1 MSKWPP
7 RTDEEHIELAKD
19 IQSQTT
25 KTSKEAKES
34 EYGVRY
40 STLFELPYWK
50 PVTMHCI
57 DGLHNLYL
65 GSSKGTFEV
74 MIDTGVLDYQKLK
87 EIDSRM
93 TRLKLPT
100 DIGRIPHSMSSGY
113 KRMKGDE
120 WKTWLL
126 VYSLYCLKGIIP
138 NTYYNMWTTF
148 VLACK
153 LITKRQIQVN
163 DLERAHDLFV
173 LYANKY
179 VELFG
184 KEKCTF
190 NIHLHLHIKEC
201 ILNFGPI
208 YAYWCFSFERF
219 NGILGSYHT
228 NIHDISLLV
237 SNKRSTIC
245 YVS

>member
-1 MSKWPP
+1 MSTWPP
-7 RTDEEHIELAKD
+7 RTNEEHIKLAKD
-19 IQSQTT
+19 IQGQTT
-25 KTSKEAKES
+25 KTSKEAKKS
-34 EYGVRY
+34 EYGIRY
-40 STLFELPYWK
+40 STLFELPYLK
-50 PVTMHCI
+50 PITMHCI
-57 DGLHNLYL
+57 DGLHKLY
-65 GSSKGTFEV
+65 
-74 MIDTGVLDYQKLK
+74 YQKLK

-93 TRLKLPT
+93 NRLKLPT
-100 DIGRIPHSMSSGY
+100 DLGRIPHSMSSGY
-113 KRMKGDE
+113 KRTRGDD

-138 NTYYNMWTTF
+138 NSYYNMWTTF

-228 NIHDISLLV
+228 NNHDISVQV
-237 SNKRSTIC
+237 SNKCSTIFH
-245 YVS
+245 VT